1 MSGEAADAP
10 RRELLE
16 EINRDRQ
23 LGFEPEQIDAAHAML
38 RRYRDELAR
47 VRSIE
52 FDYLNPIEP
61 AHALRWIEEGGS
73 AT

>member
-1 MSGEAADAP
+1 MSGETADAP

-47 VRSIE
+47 VRLIE

-61 AHALRWIEEGGS
+61 AHALQWIQEGGS